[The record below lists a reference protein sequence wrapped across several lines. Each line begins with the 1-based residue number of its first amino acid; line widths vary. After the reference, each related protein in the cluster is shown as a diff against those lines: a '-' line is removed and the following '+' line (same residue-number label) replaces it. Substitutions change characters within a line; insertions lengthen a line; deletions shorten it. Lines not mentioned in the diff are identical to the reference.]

1 MSDGDEERSDD
12 GLDENWIDKA
22 VAATKGAAGL
32 VPMFGGPLAEVI
44 GVSIP
49 GQRAD
54 RIANY
59 LRQLSARLDQVDAE
73 IRVGLASNAEKID
86 LIEEG
91 GYQAARATSRE
102 RIERI
107 VAAVQRGLEEG
118 DADVVRRKRL
128 LILLGELDDDELNLL
143 NAYGRSYAGR
153 DPNAFERVNRPDPVH
168 MQSGREEIER
178 NHLYDL
184 GRLHLIRLGLL
195 QKNYGNLKKGQ
206 VPEFDPRR
214 GDFKHSVEISG
225 LGRMLLTEIGLGADL
240 EDDFD

>member
-1 MSDGDEERSDD
+1 MSYSDGPPDD
-12 GLDENWIDKA
+12 GLDDNWVDKA

-44 GVSIP
+44 GVAIP

-54 RIANY
+54 RIATY
-59 LRQLSARLDQVDAE
+59 VRQLSARLDQIDAD
-73 IRVGLASNAEKID
+73 IRDGLASNAEKID

-107 VAAVQRGLEEG
+107 VAAVQRGLAED
-118 DADVVRRKRL
+118 DADVIRRKRL

-143 NAYGRSYAGR
+143 NAYGRSYGGR
-153 DPNAFERVNRPDPVH
+153 DRDAFERVNRPDPVH
-168 MQSGREEIER
+168 MQSGRDEIER

-184 GRLHLIRLGLL
+184 GRAHLIRLGLL
-195 QKNYGNLKKGQ
+195 KKNYGNVKKGQ
-206 VPEFDPRR
+206 VPEFDPKS
-214 GDFKHSVEISG
+214 GDFKHSVEVSG
-225 LGRMLLTEIGLGADL
+225 LGRMLLTEVGLGTDL

>member
-1 MSDGDEERSDD
+1 MNDNYERPND
-12 GLDENWIDKA
+12 GLDDSWIDKA

-44 GVSIP
+44 GVAIP

-59 LRQLSARLDQVDAE
+59 VRQLSARLDQIDADM
-73 IRVGLASNAEKID
+73 RDGLASNAEKID

-107 VAAVQRGLEEG
+107 VAAVQRGLAE
-118 DADVVRRKRL
+118 DDVDVVRRKRL
-128 LILLGELDDDELNLL
+128 LIMLGELDDDELNLL

-153 DPNAFERVNRPDPVH
+153 DRSAFERVNRPNPIH
-168 MQSGREEIER
+168 MQSGRDEIER

-184 GRLHLIRLGLL
+184 GRAHLIRLGLL
-195 QKNYGNLKKGQ
+195 KKNYGTVKKGQ
-206 VPEFDPRR
+206 LPEFDPRA
-214 GDFKHSVEISG
+214 GDFKHSVEVSG
-225 LGRMLLTEIGLGADL
+225 LGRMLLTEVGLGTNQEVDL
-240 EDDFD
+240 D